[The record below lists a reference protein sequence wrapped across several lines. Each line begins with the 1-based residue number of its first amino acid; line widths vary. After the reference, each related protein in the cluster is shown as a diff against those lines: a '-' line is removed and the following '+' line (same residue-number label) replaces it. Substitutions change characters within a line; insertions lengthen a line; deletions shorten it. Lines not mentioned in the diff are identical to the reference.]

1 MNGDA
6 QAAVTNTPE
15 APRAPEEPV
24 RGLVGAQIHRI
35 LGDIR
40 AGEFGSWPIIIA
52 LIIISAFF
60 YSKNSLFLSGSN
72 LITVIEQ
79 VAPLATLAIGVTF
92 VLLIAEIDLSVAYLS
107 ALTGSVLVAEL
118 STRHAHLSGLVVIP
132 IAIAAGALFG
142 MVQGMSVA
150 YLRVPSFVVTL
161 AGMLVAE
168 GIVLKAIGSVPIY
181 LNDKW
186 ILDLELYTFTRSLS
200 WVIAAIVSVLYALAV
215 LNALFGRHRQK
226 VAAGSLWFS
235 LLKVV
240 AVSGAMFGVVAWV
253 NRARGGRGLPLALV
267 IVLVLIAFWTFIANR
282 TTFGRHVY
290 AVGGNAE
297 AARRAGINVPRI
309 KILVFMI
316 AGIMATISGAMDA
329 SRHVSAYP
337 LAGSDP
343 LLMYAIAAAV
353 IGGTSL
359 FGGRGQV
366 KGALL
371 GALVIMMI
379 DNGCDLLGY
388 SSSTRFIAT
397 ALILLAAVTMDTIAR
412 RRQAAAGR

>member
-6 QAAVTNTPE
+6 QAAVANT
-15 APRAPEEPV
+15 PEEPV
-24 RGLVGAQIHRI
+24 RRFAGAEIHRI
-35 LGDIR
+35 LDNIR

-52 LIIISAFF
+52 LIIISSFF
-60 YSKNSLFLSGSN
+60 YYENSNFVSGSN
-72 LITVIEQ
+72 LNNLITNGAGTAVI
-79 VAPLATLAIGVTF
+79 ALGTFF
-92 VLLIAEIDLSVAYLS
+92 VLLLGEIDLSAAAVA
-107 ALTGSVLVAEL
+107 GIGGVFVAEL
-118 STRHAHLSGLVVIP
+118 TLAGTSHNYSGL
-132 IAIAAGALFG
+132 IAIAIAVAAGALYG
-142 MVQGMSVA
+142 TIQGSFMA
-150 YLRVPSFVVTL
+150 FLGVPSFVVTL
-161 AGMLVAE
+161 AGMLAAE
-168 GIVLKAIGSVPIY
+168 GIVQVSLPQGIVR
-181 LNDKW
+181 LQDKW
-186 ILDLELYTFTRSLS
+186 IVDFDGYFFPHSTG
-200 WVIAAIVSVLYALAV
+200 WIVAAIASALYALSV
-215 LNALFGRHRQK
+215 LSRQIELRRGGAATAGARSAL
-226 VAAGSLWFS
+226 A
-235 LLKVV
+235 KVV
-240 AVSGAMFGVVAWV
+240 VVALGMFGLVAWC
-253 NRARGGRGLPLALV
+253 NRDTTRGLPVAFV
-267 IVLVLIAFWTFIANR
+267 IVLVLYVFWNFIATR
-282 TTFGRHVY
+282 TIFGQHVY

-316 AGIMATISGAMDA
+316 SGIMATISGAMDA

-379 DNGCDLLGY
+379 DNGCNLLGY

-397 ALILLAAVTMDTIAR
+397 ALILLAAVTLDTVAR